1 MENNAE
7 FTRQLFENQNARKV
21 YLEYQENAVTI
32 TAAGPSASGK
42 STLITEVL
50 PPESNKLLGQNIGV
64 TAQTSL
70 IRTKLMLN
78 SCLDENIAIIQAKER
93 KDSVALDFQ
102 RIYVSV
108 LTEMI
113 YAERDDLEVFQLDES
128 AIESILD
135 PVDRSYHAYRFT
147 KECGLT
153 QKLLEILNQIC
164 QEVINT
170 PEQLDKAAERRF
182 KELRVK
188 MPKMKKQEVY
198 TELVEQRIFE
208 QRNLTHQLN
217 QWLDDLKEAVRN
229 TLSYLWTDPEK
240 YILIDKIAE
249 DSQVGRLIREFYKMD
264 SACSILF
271 DELDYSV
278 SPSEEFRNIYIKKYK
293 TNRGRAMKLNILDTV
308 GLTQTSQSKDLI
320 GEAMDNILNQKMDAL
335 LFLCSA
341 DERPTVYQECIELLK
356 ERQKKLEHMPVT
368 ICRTKADI
376 VLRNILMNEW
386 RKDKGSNI
394 IPEDSQEYQAYAL
407 RALKIFEADYLDF
420 DKYGERSIGKKSYG
434 RKIEYLSLA
443 PDLSRK
449 LNKSLEDRLDDKYVF
464 EILLD
469 IAKEVDN
476 LYSAGTDR
484 PWLQTKDLLYPPI
497 EVAWGVGMDG
507 LLENISQELVINN
520 SREKKQYLQYVT
532 SNEPFNGRS
541 VTTFIKKLSFGEG
554 HETKAVVY
562 GNFKL
567 FLKSMVLKWLR
578 NVMPK
583 KEIINCC
590 VLNFNYLNPDNSEA
604 NRVKEEFPSNF
615 QELVAKRWED
625 LLDHI
630 AKRLCNDCLQKE
642 LNQCF
647 LNRSWD
653 EGFRDSLK
661 LFNQK
666 FDDSKYWKEALHKS
680 LQLELGAL
688 LQKMYIFDI

>member
-507 LLENISQELVINN
+507 LLENISHELVINN

-666 FDDSKYWKEALHKS
+666 FDDSKYWEEALHKS